1 MANSAVGIIEQINAS
16 SNLYNIAS
24 TAYGYCSTAAGT
36 AEKAVT
42 IAGFKYIDGVTIHVK
57 FRYAN
62 SVANPS
68 LNVNSEG
75 AKPIVLAG
83 ATEDVT
89 TATVAGTHNATDG
102 WNAGA
107 VISFTFDG
115 TNWVRDQGY
124 NTNSGGTVTSV
135 RVQATSPVVSSESTA
150 QSGTLNTT
158 ISLSNGYG
166 DTKNPYGN
174 KNANL
179 VLAGPSSGS
188 AAAPSFRSLV
198 AADIP
203 NLNTSKLTDGTLGV
217 ARGGTGA
224 GTLASGEVL
233 IGNGTSAVSTKA
245 IDTTVTANSTNLVT
259 SGAVSAAIAG
269 LSGAMHFIGIT
280 TTQLTDGATTATLAG
295 TGLNKTTG
303 FVAGDVVIYSDSEF
317 VWTGSAWERLGRDS
331 SWALD
336 SAVIKKS
343 EYTAIGQIMYGTGN
357 GTHTLLTG
365 NTSNTAKVLYMK
377 GTGSAATAPSW
388 ITLGISPS
396 TTKAVTAVAY
406 TANTGSWSTLNKG
419 SGVSIAGVGTAGTP
433 TDATV
438 TNAVLVITKGTATT
452 KATAQTVP
460 KLSDLSLS
468 GGTWPTLNVTAT
480 TEFMTGASI
489 TYT

>member
-1 MANSAVGIIEQINAS
+1 MANTAVGIIEQINAS

-24 TAYGYCSTAAGT
+24 TAYGYCTTAAGT

-62 SVANPS
+62 TASDPK

-75 AKPIVLAG
+75 AKAIVLAG

-89 TATVAGTHNATDG
+89 NATAAGTSNTTTG

-107 VISFTFDG
+107 VVSFTYDG

-135 RVQATSPVVSSESTA
+135 RVQATSPVQSSVNTA
-150 QSGTLNTT
+150 QSGSLNTT
-158 ISLSNGYG
+158 ISLIDAYG
-166 DTKNPYGN
+166 DTKNPYGSKT
-174 KNANL
+174 KNY
-179 VLAGPSSGS
+179 VL
-188 AAAPSFRSLV
+188 AAPSDAAGVPGFRALV

-203 NLNTSKLTDGTLGV
+203 NLNTSKLTAGTLGV
-217 ARGGTGA
+217 ERGGTGA
-224 GTLASGEVL
+224 TTFASGEVL

-259 SGAVSAAIAG
+259 SGAVSTALAG

-280 TTQLTDGATTATLAG
+280 TTALTDGATTATLAG
-295 TGLNKTTG
+295 TGLSKTTG
-303 FVAGDVVIYSDSEF
+303 FIAGDVVIYSDSEF

-336 SAVIKKS
+336 SAVIHKS
-343 EYTAIGQIMYGTGN
+343 EFTAIGQLIYGTGN
-357 GTHTLLTG
+357 GTYSFLTG
-365 NTSNTAKVLYMK
+365 NTAATDKVLYMK
-377 GTGSAATAPSW
+377 GTGSAAKAPSW
-388 ITLGISPS
+388 VALGISPS
-396 TTKAVTAVAY
+396 KSAAVTAVAY
-406 TANTGSWSTLNKG
+406 TANTGAWSTLNKG
-419 SGVSIAGVGTAGTP
+419 SGVSISGVGTAGTP

-460 KLSDLSLS
+460 KLADLSLS
-468 GGTWPTLNVTAT
+468 GGTWPTLNVTNT
-480 TEFMTGASI
+480 TQFMTDASI

>member
-1 MANSAVGIIEQINAS
+1 MAKDVVGIIEQVNTN

-42 IAGFKYIDGVTIHVK
+42 IAGFKYVDGVTVHIK

-62 SVANPS
+62 TAANPS

-75 AKPIVLAG
+75 AKPIVLFG
-83 ATEDVT
+83 ATEDVAN
-89 TATVAGTHNATDG
+89 ATVAGTVNETTG
-102 WNAGA
+102 WQAGA
-107 VISFTFDG
+107 VVSFTFDG

-135 RVQATSPVVSSESTA
+135 RVQATSPVQSSVSTA
-150 QSGTLNTT
+150 KSDTLNTT
-158 ISLSNGYG
+158 ISLADGYG
-166 DTKNPYGN
+166 DTKNPYGSKT
-174 KNANL
+174 KNY
-179 VLAGPSSGS
+179 VL
-188 AAAPSFRSLV
+188 AAPSNAAGAPTFRALT

-203 NLNTSKLTDGTLGV
+203 NLNTSKLTDGILGV

-224 GTLASGEVL
+224 QTLASGEVL

-245 IDTTVTANSTNLVT
+245 IDTAVTANSTNLVT
-259 SGAVSAAIAG
+259 SGAVSAALAG

-280 TTQLTDGATTATLAG
+280 TTVLTDGATTATLAG
-295 TGLNKTTG
+295 TGLRKTTD
-303 FVAGDVVIYSDSEF
+303 FDAGDVVIYSDSEF

-343 EYTAIGQIMYGTGN
+343 EFTAIGQLIYGTGN
-357 GTHTLLTG
+357 GTYSFLTG
-365 NTSNTAKVLYMK
+365 NTAATDKVLYMK
-377 GTGSAATAPSW
+377 GTGTAAKAPSW
-388 ITLGISPS
+388 VALGISPS
-396 TTKAVTAVAY
+396 KTKAVTAVAY
-406 TANTGSWSTLNKG
+406 TANTGAWSTLNKG

-438 TNAVLVITKGTATT
+438 TDAVLIITKGTATT

-460 KLSDLSLS
+460 KLNDLSLS

>member
-1 MANSAVGIIEQINAS
+1 MANNAVGIIEQINAS

-24 TAYGYCSTAAGT
+24 TAYGYCTTAAGT

-62 SVANPS
+62 TAANPQ

-83 ATEDVT
+83 ATEDVA
-89 TATVAGTHNATDG
+89 TATVAGTSNTTTG

-107 VISFTFDG
+107 VVSFTYDG
-115 TNWVRDQGY
+115 TNWIRDQGY
-124 NTNSGGTVTSV
+124 NTDGGGTVTSV
-135 RVQATSPVVSSESTA
+135 RVQATSPVVSSQNTA
-150 QSGTLNTT
+150 QSGTLDTT
-158 ISLSNGYG
+158 ISLANGYG
-166 DTKNPYGN
+166 DTKNPYGT
-174 KNANL
+174 KTANT

-203 NLNTSKLTDGTLGV
+203 NISTSKLTDGILGV
-217 ARGGTGA
+217 ARGGTGVN
-224 GTLASGEVL
+224 TLASGEVL
-233 IGNGTSAVSTKA
+233 IGNGTSAVTTKA
-245 IDTTVTANSTNLVT
+245 IDTTVTANSTNLIT
-259 SGAVSAAIAG
+259 SGAVSSALAG

-280 TTQLTDGATTATLAG
+280 TTALTDGANTTTLAG
-295 TGLNKTTG
+295 TGLSKTTG

-317 VWTGSAWERLGRDS
+317 VWTGSSWERLGRDS

-336 SAVIKKS
+336 SAVVHKS
-343 EYTAIGQIMYGTGN
+343 DFTAKGQLLKGTGN
-357 GTHTLLTG
+357 GTYDTLAPNTDTTG
-365 NTSNTAKVLYMK
+365 KVLYMASS
-377 GTGSAATAPSW
+377 TAAW
-388 ITLGISPS
+388 KQLGI
-396 TTKAVTAVAY
+396 TTTGHTAKAVTAVAY

-419 SGVSIAGVGTAGTP
+419 SGVSISGVGTAGTP

-460 KLSDLSLS
+460 KLADLSLS
-468 GGTWPTLNVTAT
+468 DGAWPTLNVTKT
-480 TEFMTGASI
+480 TDFLTGAEIS
-489 TYT
+489 YT